1 MHSALCAMS
10 LPVKRPKDEF
20 ASVIRRDGNY
30 TLIIRPLE
38 RMRMV
43 DGELVP
49 VNLGVPFGAHARLVM
64 LYIMTQSVKT
74 KSREIFLG
82 DSFSAWLRRMGIENT
97 NRSEE
102 HTSEL
107 QSLMRISYAVLCLKK
122 KKVII

>member
-1 MHSALCAMS
+1 MRISDWSSDVCSSDL
-10 LPVKRPKDEF
+10 
-20 ASVIRRDGNY
+20 
-30 TLIIRPLE
+30 

-97 NRSEE
+97 NSGGERASRTLVQE
-102 HTSEL
+102 
-107 QSLMRISYAVLCLKK
+107 QVDRLKIGRASCRER
-122 KKVII
+122 VCTYV